1 MGGSAVL
8 QEYFGD
14 EDLGLTSGSHIDII
28 KRALIASVV
37 SAVRRYRVNPIAYT
51 DILACLDVKH
61 T

>member
-28 KRALIASVV
+28 KRALIAS
-37 SAVRRYRVNPIAYT
+37 AVRAVCRYKISNPIYR
-51 DILACLDVKH
+51 LFSLP
-61 T
+61 

>member
-37 SAVRRYRVNPIAYT
+37 SAVRRYRG
-51 DILACLDVKH
+51 
-61 T
+61 